1 MATIQIRRSHRLDQ
15 QHIREQVQNLA
26 DKLASELGADYLWQ
40 GDRLHFERS
49 GAKGDIDIGDGYLEF
64 NLKLGMLLSPLKGK
78 IESSV
83 VEYLDEHLG

>member
-1 MATIQIRRSHRLDQ
+1 MATIQIRRSHQLDQ

-26 DKLASELGADYLWQ
+26 DKLASDLGADYQWQ

-49 GAKGDIDIGDGYLEF
+49 GAKGDIDIGEGYLEF